1 MRFQKGQ
8 SGNPSGRPRGTKNK
22 ATALLYSKITSII
35 DNNIDR
41 LQADI
46 ESLEPKDRV
55 RFVATLLNYFV
66 PKQRA
71 IAPYIIEDDTT
82 QPDWQI
88 TIVKSHEE
96 LEQLNQAKQ
105 ELDQARAEFEQDQE
119 SWLIE
124 HGYI

>member
-35 DNNIDR
+35 DSNIDR

>member
-1 MRFQKGQ
+1 MKFKKGI

-35 DNNIDR
+35 ESKIDR

-88 TIVKSHEE
+88 TIVNSHEE
-96 LEQLNQAKQ
+96 VEHLNQAKQ
-105 ELDQARAEFEQDQE
+105 ELEQARAEFEQDQE